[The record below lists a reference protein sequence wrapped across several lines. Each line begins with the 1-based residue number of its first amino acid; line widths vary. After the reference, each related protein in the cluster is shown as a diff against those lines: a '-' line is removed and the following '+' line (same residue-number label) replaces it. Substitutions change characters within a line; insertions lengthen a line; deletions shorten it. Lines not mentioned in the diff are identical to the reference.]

1 VARAAASQ
9 DSGLL
14 DRLISDRADE
24 RQQAITEALQLEP
37 ATRDRTIERLVARFS
52 SKGLESYF
60 AALSLGA
67 FGEPAVAPLIS
78 AIQSPNSQE
87 RYGASE
93 VLGRIGVPALKP
105 LIDVLGNR
113 SQDVR
118 CAAAHALAVIGPG
131 ATVATPKLIRL
142 LSTNSPDLTRC
153 VLDALGHIGSPEAL
167 RALSAEL
174 KVEAFQG
181 KH

>member
-1 VARAAASQ
+1 MARAAASQ

-118 CAAAHALAVIGPG
+118 CAAAHA
-131 ATVATPKLIRL
+131 
-142 LSTNSPDLTRC
+142 
-153 VLDALGHIGSPEAL
+153 
-167 RALSAEL
+167 
-174 KVEAFQG
+174 
-181 KH
+181 

>member
-1 VARAAASQ
+1 
-9 DSGLL
+9 
-14 DRLISDRADE
+14 
-24 RQQAITEALQLEP
+24 
-37 ATRDRTIERLVARFS
+37 
-52 SKGLESYF
+52 
-60 AALSLGA
+60 
-67 FGEPAVAPLIS
+67 
-78 AIQSPNSQE
+78 
-87 RYGASE
+87 
-93 VLGRIGVPALKP
+93 VPALKP

-131 ATVATPKLIRL
+131 ATEATPKLIRL

-167 RALSAEL
+167 RALRAEL

-181 KH
+181 ETLNALALMHRRASSAAHDVLPLLDDPKVADIAARTIGEIAIPSRDVVGASRE